1 MNNDSQNV
9 RSTIMFEGENL
20 LLMSHC
26 VSGKYAVGVPHAP
39 VLITLEL
46 LLRTCGGTSESLAR
60 RGQNQTLMNAG
71 VRSIAYLH
79 RDNQKKKCPALVSRE
94 EVNEEGLA
102 RFTHHPPPLLLNVG
116 P

>member
-1 MNNDSQNV
+1 M
-9 RSTIMFEGENL
+9 MFEGENL
-20 LLMSHC
+20 LLMSHS

-46 LLRTCGGTSESLAR
+46 LLRTCGGTSESLSCR
-60 RGQNQTLMNAG
+60 CQNQTLMNLG

-79 RDNQKKKCPALVSRE
+79 TDGEKKRCPALVSRE
-94 EVNEEGLA
+94 EVNEGLA